1 MRFIEGF
8 LSPAQARDWLQK
20 IECADWLRWQR
31 ETFPIFGRQVEAP
44 RSLAWFGDPGLNYRY
59 TGIDHTTQGWPSAL
73 QRLRQDVE
81 SATGQGFNF
90 LLMNRYASGSE
101 YMGWH
106 RDDEKGCSSLIAS
119 LSLGA
124 PRRLCLEHAAANEE
138 SDLGQ
143 SRAATHRTNLE
154 LGEGSLLLFDGRQ
167 RHCLRATK
175 KNCGLRINLTFRQIS
190 A

>member
-20 IECADWLRWQR
+20 IECADWLRWRR
-31 ETFPIFGRQVEAP
+31 ETFPIFGREVEAP
-44 RSLAWFGDPGLNYRY
+44 RSLAWFGAPGLNYRY
-59 TGIDHTTQGWPSAL
+59 TGIDHTAQGWPDAL
-73 QRLRQDVE
+73 ERLRKDVE
-81 SATGQGFNF
+81 SATGQAFNF
-90 LLMNRYASGSE
+90 LLMNRYADGSE

-124 PRRLCLEHAAANEE
+124 PRRFCVEHAVANEG

-143 SRAATHRTNLE
+143 DSAKTERTNLE
-154 LGEGSLLLFDGRQ
+154 LGAGSLLLFDGRQ
-167 RHCLRATK
+167 RHCLRATR
-175 KNCGLRINLTFRQIS
+175 KNCGLRINLTFRQIFV
-190 A
+190 